1 MLTNLNE
8 KIETRLN
15 SIHAL
20 YSLLF
25 DAIKKFNDDK
35 EVAIPL
41 FTKWLQR
48 GNELRMMSMASKFHI
63 ERPHALQ
70 PTYLLVNSMQESQ
83 ILLENIERKIGALMK
98 SFSELEQT
106 LLLDIKD
113 REGVVKP
120 LYSWKEEVE
129 RVINTQ
135 VEMICDGLNM
145 DMLEDSMHKII
156 ATWLF
161 FETFEREANQVAV
174 KYIPYRA
181 KLDEVRNLNWP
192 SNDDYN
198 TWSDM
203 YLNDE

>member
-1 MLTNLNE
+1 MLTHLNE
-8 KIETRLN
+8 KIESMLN

-20 YSLLF
+20 YSLLLYAF
-25 DAIKKFNDDK
+25 QKFNDDK

-48 GNELRMMSMASKFHI
+48 GNELRMMSMAPKFHS

-70 PTYLLVNSMQESQ
+70 PTFLLVKSMQESQ
-83 ILLENIERKIGALMK
+83 ILPENIERNIRELMK

-106 LLLDIKD
+106 LLPDIED
-113 REGVVKP
+113 REGAVKP
-120 LYSWKEEVE
+120 LQSWKEEVE

-145 DMLEDSMHKII
+145 DMLEDSMDKII
-156 ATWLF
+156 ATGIF
-161 FETFEREANQVAV
+161 FETFEREANQVVV

-181 KLDEVRNLNWP
+181 KADEVIVGI
-192 SNDDYN
+192 
-198 TWSDM
+198 
-203 YLNDE
+203 